1 MKILIA
7 DDSKIARKGVQKSL
21 INAFPHEFEHRE
33 AEDGEEAVFIYAEYN
48 PDIVFMD
55 LTMPK
60 KNGMEALEE
69 IKKINPA
76 AKVVIITA
84 DIQKKTGE
92 IVSDLGA
99 TEILN
104 KPVTAEK
111 ILGILPKLL

>member
-7 DDSKIARKGVQKSL
+7 DDSKIARKGVLKSL
-21 INAFPHEFEHRE
+21 IAAFPREFDYRE
-33 AEDGEEAVFIYAEYN
+33 AENGEEAVAVYGEYK

-55 LTMPK
+55 LTMPGK
-60 KNGMEALEE
+60 SGIEALGE
-69 IKKINPA
+69 IKKLDPE

-92 IVSDLGA
+92 IVSELGA
-99 TEILN
+99 AEILN

-111 ILGILPKLL
+111 ISGILSKLV

>member
-7 DDSKIARKGVQKSL
+7 DDSKIARKGVLKSF
-21 INAFPHEFEHRE
+21 AAVFTEEF
-33 AEDGEEAVFIYAEYN
+33 DFSEAVNGKEAVELYSSYK

-55 LTMPK
+55 LTMPEK
-60 KNGMEALEE
+60 TGIEALEE
-69 IKKINPA
+69 IKKINPD

-84 DIQKKTGE
+84 DIQKKTTE
-92 IVSDLGA
+92 IVSELGA

-111 ILGILPKLL
+111 ISGIIKKLT